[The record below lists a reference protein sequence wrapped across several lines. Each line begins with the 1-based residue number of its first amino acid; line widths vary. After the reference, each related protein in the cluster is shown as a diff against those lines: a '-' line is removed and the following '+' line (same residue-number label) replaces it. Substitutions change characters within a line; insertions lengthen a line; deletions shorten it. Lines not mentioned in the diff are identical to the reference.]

1 MVEEFIR
8 RFNLGEQPCYLMLP
22 LIISLDMTSSI
33 YRTLRNFHGTKFS
46 QIDKVRVY
54 IFANGHSL
62 FYIIVYSL

>member
-33 YRTLRNFHGTKFS
+33 YTLQVTVLVHNIYMPLF
-46 QIDKVRVY
+46 IPAYMYVY
-54 IFANGHSL
+54 MYVNS
-62 FYIIVYSL
+62 S